1 MPGAGH
7 APRLVANVAFHPQAD
22 RLLLLMR
29 AAKRVFVEGMA
40 ERPNRFLL
48 RVHEAS
54 AYILICSSPAHWT
67 LPITGPVR
75 TSEAG
80 VQRSLNSERDAFASA
95 GRGRQSAG
103 HLTGT
108 IIPASPGELPLPSG
122 MESGP
127 SFCFSVPSGWRV
139 SRSPHPG
146 RYDTREEEGPF
157 SPYCRDPLDGQ
168 DASGDR
174 AP

>member
-7 APRLVANVAFHPQAD
+7 ALGLVANVAFHPQAD

-54 AYILICSSPAHWT
+54 SYLLTCSSPAHWT
-67 LPITGPVR
+67 LPITGPVS

-95 GRGRQSAG
+95 GRGR
-103 HLTGT
+103 
-108 IIPASPGELPLPSG
+108 
-122 MESGP
+122 
-127 SFCFSVPSGWRV
+127 
-139 SRSPHPG
+139 
-146 RYDTREEEGPF
+146 
-157 SPYCRDPLDGQ
+157 
-168 DASGDR
+168 
-174 AP
+174 